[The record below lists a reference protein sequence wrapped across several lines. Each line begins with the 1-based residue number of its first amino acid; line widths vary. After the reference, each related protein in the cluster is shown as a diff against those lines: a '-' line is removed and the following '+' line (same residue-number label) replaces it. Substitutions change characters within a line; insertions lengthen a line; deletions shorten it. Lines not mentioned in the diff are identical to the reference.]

1 MLPLARAFSLS
12 AEEKEVVVSSTVFA
26 ALIASLVGGSLND
39 ALGRR
44 SCCLLA
50 SSVFAVGSFV
60 LLVCWDYPSLVVG
73 RIIVGLG
80 TWKKCSG
87 ISYHLACAIFLFFIA
102 MT

>member
-1 MLPLARAFSLS
+1 MRYSVISGAMLPLARAFSLT
-12 AEEKEVVVSSTVFA
+12 AEQQEVVVSSTVFA

-44 SCCLLA
+44 SCCLIA
-50 SSVFAVGSFV
+50 SSIFALGSFV

-80 TWKKCSG
+80 ECTVELVCES
-87 ISYHLACAIFLFFIA
+87 S
-102 MT
+102 